1 MNCYEHEN
9 FLLYQ
14 ESKRVTIWLRNV
26 LKRGGLMDEKDLW
39 QSVLNEIYPEVNS
52 ASYHAWFNDL
62 KLIKIK
68 ENKVYIQ
75 VPMEIH
81 KRILT
86 QNYYNLIDDAFY
98 KLTNRNYEFEFLLKD
113 EIHETISI
121 DAHEN
126 VDNVDNFIKEVNLP
140 SKKEEA
146 VSFEE
151 WNSNLIPS
159 LNFDNYIVG
168 DSNRLAKTAGMIVA
182 EQPGKVHN
190 PLFIYGKSGL
200 GKTHLMHAIG
210 NYIVEHSKK
219 RVLYTTSE
227 MFKDDYINI
236 INSENSNNIQEAA
249 NFKRKYRDVDVLII
263 DDIQYLVGAEKTQ
276 QEFFHTFNALHQ
288 ANKQIIISSDR
299 SPDDLKLLEER
310 LRSRFMWGLPVD
322 IYPPDFELRCK
333 IIQSKLKNMTI
344 RTKIDENVIEY
355 IANNCQNDVR
365 FLEGALNRLM
375 AYTAMMV
382 PETVDLNFAIEALAD
397 FVNHN
402 RYATSS
408 IEGIQKAVAEYY
420 KITVEDLKGKKR
432 SANIAYPRMVAMYLV
447 RTLTEENL
455 NRIGLEFGGRD
466 HSTVI
471 HACDKITQDLK
482 EKVGL
487 EATLKEIQNKM

>member
-1 MNCYEHEN
+1 M
-9 FLLYQ
+9 
-14 ESKRVTIWLRNV
+14 
-26 LKRGGLMDEKDLW
+26 GEKDLW
-39 QSVLNEIYPEVNS
+39 QSVLDEIYPEVNT
-52 ASYHAWFNDL
+52 ASFHAWFNDL
-62 KLIKIK
+62 KLIKI
-68 ENKVYIQ
+68 ENNKVYIQ

-86 QNYYNLIDDAFY
+86 QNYYTLIDDAFY
-98 KLTNRNYEFEFLLKD
+98 KVTNHNYEFEFLLKE
-113 EIHETISI
+113 EIDSKIKVYNLEQ
-121 DAHEN
+121 N
-126 VDNVDNFIKEVNLP
+126 VDNVNNVDNSLNSTKPKVEKEDE
-140 SKKEEA
+140 KWE
-146 VSFEE
+146 
-151 WNSNLIPS
+151 SNLIPE
-159 LNFDNYIVG
+159 LNFDNYVVG

-210 NYIVEHSKK
+210 NYIVNNSHKK
-219 RVLYTTSE
+219 VLYTTSE

-236 INSENSNNIQEAA
+236 INTENKGNNIQVAA
-249 NFKRKYRDVDVLII
+249 DFKKKYREVDVLII

-333 IIQSKLKNMTI
+333 IIKSKIKNTSI
-344 RTKIDENVIEY
+344 ANKIDENVIEY

-365 FLEGALNRLM
+365 FLEGAINRLM
-375 AYTAMMV
+375 AYTAMIV
-382 PETVDLNFAIEALAD
+382 PDVIDLNFAIEALAD

-402 RYATSS
+402 IYSKSS
-408 IEGIQKAVAEYY
+408 IESIQKAVADYY
-420 KITVEDLKGKKR
+420 KITIDDLKGKKR
-432 SANIAYPRMVAMYLV
+432 SANIAYPRQIAMYLS

-471 HACDKITQDLK
+471 HACDKITSDLK
-482 EKVGL
+482 NNPAL
-487 EATLKEIQNKM
+487 EQQLKEIQNKM

>member
-1 MNCYEHEN
+1 
-9 FLLYQ
+9 
-14 ESKRVTIWLRNV
+14 
-26 LKRGGLMDEKDLW
+26 MDEKDLW
-39 QSVLNEIYPEVNS
+39 QSVLNEIIPEVNS
-52 ASYHAWFNDL
+52 ASFHAWFNDL
-62 KLIKIK
+62 KLIKIRD
-68 ENKVYIQ
+68 NKVYIQ

-86 QNYYNLIDDAFY
+86 TKYYNLIDDAFY
-98 KLTNRNYEFEFLLKD
+98 KITNHNYEFEFLLKEEITD
-113 EIHETISI
+113 ELYDVKQI
-121 DAHEN
+121 
-126 VDNVDNFIKEVNLP
+126 VDNVDNFNILV
-140 SKKEEA
+140 KEEKK
-146 VSFEE
+146 VPVIDELWE
-151 WNSNLIPS
+151 SNLIPE
-159 LNFDNYIVG
+159 LNFDNYMVG

-210 NYIVEHSKK
+210 NYIVNHSKK
-219 RVLYTTSE
+219 KVLYTTSE

-236 INSENSNNIQEAA
+236 INNENKNSIQVAA
-249 NFKRKYRDVDVLII
+249 DFKKKYREVDVLII

-333 IIQSKLKNMTI
+333 IIRAKLKNMTI
-344 RTKIDENVIEY
+344 STRIDENVIEY
-355 IANNCQNDVR
+355 IANNCENDVR

-375 AYTAMMV
+375 AYTAMIV
-382 PETVDLNFAIEALAD
+382 PEKVDLNFAVEALGD
-397 FVNHN
+397 YVNKN
-402 RYATSS
+402 IYKTNS
-408 IEGIQKAVAEYY
+408 IEGVQKAVADYFN
-420 KITVEDLKGKKR
+420 IRIEDLKGKRR
-432 SANIAYPRMVAMYLV
+432 SADIAYPRQIAMYLA
-447 RTLTEENL
+447 RQLTEENL

-471 HACDKITQDLK
+471 HACDKIAMDIKTNMTLQK
-482 EKVGL
+482 EI
-487 EATLKEIQNKM
+487 KEIQNKM

>member
-1 MNCYEHEN
+1 M
-9 FLLYQ
+9 
-14 ESKRVTIWLRNV
+14 
-26 LKRGGLMDEKDLW
+26 GEKDLW

-52 ASYHAWFNDL
+52 ASFHAWFNDL
-62 KLIKIK
+62 KLIKIQN
-68 ENKVYIQ
+68 NKVFIQ

-86 QNYYNLIDDAFY
+86 TNYYNLIDDAFY
-98 KLTNRNYEFEFLLKD
+98 KITNHNYEFEFLLKE
-113 EIHETISI
+113 EIEASLGEI
-121 DAHEN
+121 EQN
-126 VDNVDNFIKEVNLP
+126 VDNVNNL
-140 SKKEEA
+140 SNAVVKEEKPI
-146 VSFEE
+146 VREE
-151 WNSNLIPS
+151 KEWESNLIKE

-219 RVLYTTSE
+219 KVLYTTSE

-236 INSENSNNIQEAA
+236 INNENKGNNIQVAA
-249 NFKRKYRDVDVLII
+249 DFKKKYREVDVLII

-333 IIQSKLKNMTI
+333 ILRAKIKNMSI
-344 RTKIDENVIEY
+344 STKIEDSVIEY

-375 AYTAMMV
+375 AYTAMIV
-382 PETVDLNFAIEALAD
+382 PERVDLNFAIEALAD

-402 RYATSS
+402 IYTRSS
-408 IEGIQKAVAEYY
+408 IEGIQKAVADYY
-420 KITVEDLKGKKR
+420 KITIDDLKGKKR
-432 SANIAYPRMVAMYLV
+432 SANIAYPRQIAMYLS

-471 HACDKITQDLK
+471 HACDKITSDLK
-482 EKVGL
+482 TNKAL
-487 EATLKEIQNKM
+487 EQQLKEIQNKM

>member
-1 MNCYEHEN
+1 M
-9 FLLYQ
+9 
-14 ESKRVTIWLRNV
+14 
-26 LKRGGLMDEKDLW
+26 GEKDLW

-52 ASYHAWFNDL
+52 ASFHAWFNDL
-62 KLIKIK
+62 KLIKIQN
-68 ENKVYIQ
+68 NKVFIQ

-86 QNYYNLIDDAFY
+86 TNYYNLIDDAFY
-98 KLTNRNYEFEFLLKD
+98 KITNHNYEFEFLLKE
-113 EIHETISI
+113 EIEASLGEI
-121 DAHEN
+121 EQN
-126 VDNVDNFIKEVNLP
+126 VDNVDNLSNAVV
-140 SKKEEA
+140 KEEKPI
-146 VSFEE
+146 VREE
-151 WNSNLIPS
+151 KEWESNLIKE

-219 RVLYTTSE
+219 KVLYTTSE

-236 INSENSNNIQEAA
+236 INNENKGNNIQVAA
-249 NFKRKYRDVDVLII
+249 DFKKKYREVDVLII

-333 IIQSKLKNMTI
+333 ILRAKIKNMSI
-344 RTKIDENVIEY
+344 STKIEDSVIEY

-375 AYTAMMV
+375 AYTAMIV
-382 PETVDLNFAIEALAD
+382 PERVDLNFAIEALAD

-402 RYATSS
+402 IYTRSS
-408 IEGIQKAVAEYY
+408 IEGIQKAVADYY
-420 KITVEDLKGKKR
+420 KITIDDLKGKKR
-432 SANIAYPRMVAMYLV
+432 SANIAYPRQIAMYLS

-471 HACDKITQDLK
+471 HACDKITSDLK
-482 EKVGL
+482 TNKAL
-487 EATLKEIQNKM
+487 EQQLKEIQNKM

>member
-1 MNCYEHEN
+1 M
-9 FLLYQ
+9 
-14 ESKRVTIWLRNV
+14 
-26 LKRGGLMDEKDLW
+26 GEKDLW
-39 QSVLNEIYPEVNS
+39 QSVLDEIYPEVNT
-52 ASYHAWFNDL
+52 ASFHAWFNDL
-62 KLIKIK
+62 KLIKIQN
-68 ENKVYIQ
+68 NKVFIQ

-86 QNYYNLIDDAFY
+86 QNYYTLLDDAFY
-98 KLTNRNYEFEFLLKD
+98 KITNHNYEFEFLLK
-113 EIHETISI
+113 EEVET
-121 DAHEN
+121 EEEKETVN
-126 VDNVDNFIKEVNLP
+126 VDNVDNLVNVVNTP
-140 SKKEEA
+140 TVTVER
-146 VSFEE
+146 E
-151 WNSNLIPS
+151 WESNLIPD

-210 NYIVEHSKK
+210 NYIATHSNKK
-219 RVLYTTSE
+219 VLYTTSE

-236 INSENSNNIQEAA
+236 ISNENKGNNIQVASD
-249 NFKRKYRDVDVLII
+249 FKKKYREVDVLII

-333 IIQSKLKNMTI
+333 IIRSKLKNTSI
-344 RTKIDENVIEY
+344 VNKIDENVIEY

-365 FLEGALNRLM
+365 FLEGAVNRLL
-375 AYTAMMV
+375 AYTAMIV
-382 PETVDLNFAIEALAD
+382 PEVVDLNFAIEALAD

-402 RYATSS
+402 IYTRSS
-408 IEGIQKAVAEYY
+408 IEGIQKAVADYY
-420 KITVEDLKGKKR
+420 KITVDDLKGKKR
-432 SANIAYPRMVAMYLV
+432 SANIAYPRQIAMYLS

-471 HACDKITQDLK
+471 HACDKITSDLK
-482 EKVGL
+482 KNPAL
-487 EATLKEIQNKM
+487 EQQLKEIQNKM

>member
-1 MNCYEHEN
+1 
-9 FLLYQ
+9 
-14 ESKRVTIWLRNV
+14 
-26 LKRGGLMDEKDLW
+26 MDNDSLW
-39 QSVLNEIYPEVNS
+39 QSVLKEIYPEVNS

-68 ENKVYIQ
+68 ENKVYIE

-81 KRILT
+81 KKILT
-86 QNYYNLIDDAFY
+86 TNYYNLVDDAFY
-98 KLTNRNYEFEFLLKD
+98 KVTNHNYEFEFLLKE
-113 EIHETISI
+113 EIDDSLLEVEKKIEEPVEPVPEKIETL
-121 DAHEN
+121 N
-126 VDNVDNFIKEVNLP
+126 VPQV
-140 SKKEEA
+140 EEA
-146 VSFEE
+146 WE
-151 WNSNLIPS
+151 SNLKPE

-210 NYIVEHSKK
+210 NYIVQHSKK
-219 RVLYTTSE
+219 KVLYATSE

-236 INSENSNNIQEAA
+236 IGSENNVQVAA
-249 NFKRKYRDVDVLII
+249 SFKRKYRDVDVLII

-288 ANKQIIISSDR
+288 SNKQIIISSDR

-322 IYPPDFELRCK
+322 IYPPDFELRVK
-333 IIQSKLKNMTI
+333 ILKSKLKNMSI
-344 RTKIDENVIEY
+344 STKIDENVIEY

-375 AYTAMMV
+375 AYTAMLV
-382 PETVDLNFAIEALAD
+382 PDKIDLNFAIEALSD

-402 RYATSS
+402 MYKTND
-408 IEGIQKAVAEYY
+408 IESIQKVVADYY
-420 KITVEDLKGKKR
+420 KITIDDLKGKKKN
-432 SANIAYPRMVAMYLV
+432 ATIAYPRQIAMYLS
-447 RTLTEENL
+447 RELTEENL

-471 HACDKITQDLK
+471 HAYDKINKDLLSNK
-482 EKVGL
+482 ALVNQIN
-487 EATLKEIQNKM
+487 EIKNKM

>member
-1 MNCYEHEN
+1 
-9 FLLYQ
+9 
-14 ESKRVTIWLRNV
+14 
-26 LKRGGLMDEKDLW
+26 
-39 QSVLNEIYPEVNS
+39 
-52 ASYHAWFNDL
+52 
-62 KLIKIK
+62 
-68 ENKVYIQ
+68 
-75 VPMEIH
+75 
-81 KRILT
+81 
-86 QNYYNLIDDAFY
+86 
-98 KLTNRNYEFEFLLKD
+98 
-113 EIHETISI
+113 
-121 DAHEN
+121 
-126 VDNVDNFIKEVNLP
+126 
-140 SKKEEA
+140 
-146 VSFEE
+146 
-151 WNSNLIPS
+151 
-159 LNFDNYIVG
+159 
-168 DSNRLAKTAGMIVA
+168 MIVA

>member
-1 MNCYEHEN
+1 MGEN
-9 FLLYQ
+9 
-14 ESKRVTIWLRNV
+14 
-26 LKRGGLMDEKDLW
+26 DLW

-52 ASYHAWFNDL
+52 ASFHAWFNDL
-62 KLIKIK
+62 KLIKIQN
-68 ENKVYIQ
+68 NKVFIQ

-86 QNYYNLIDDAFY
+86 TNYYNLIDDAFY
-98 KLTNRNYEFEFLLKD
+98 KITNHNYEFEFLLKE
-113 EIHETISI
+113 EIE
-121 DAHEN
+121 EKFGEVEQN
-126 VDNVDNFIKEVNLP
+126 VDNVDNLSTAIV
-140 SKKEEA
+140 KEEKP
-146 VSFEE
+146 VVREE
-151 WNSNLIPS
+151 EKWESNLIKE

-219 RVLYTTSE
+219 KVLYTTSE

-236 INSENSNNIQEAA
+236 INNENRGNNIQVAA
-249 NFKRKYRDVDVLII
+249 DFKKKYREVDVLII

-333 IIQSKLKNMTI
+333 ILRAKIKNMSI
-344 RTKIDENVIEY
+344 STKIEDSVIEY

-375 AYTAMMV
+375 AYTAMIV
-382 PETVDLNFAIEALAD
+382 PEKVDLNFAIEALAD

-402 RYATSS
+402 IYTRSS
-408 IEGIQKAVAEYY
+408 IEGIQKAVADYY
-420 KITVEDLKGKKR
+420 KITIDDLKGKKR
-432 SANIAYPRMVAMYLV
+432 SANIAYPRQIAMYLS

-471 HACDKITQDLK
+471 HACDKITSDLK
-482 EKVGL
+482 TNKAL
-487 EATLKEIQNKM
+487 EQQLKEIQNKM

>member
-1 MNCYEHEN
+1 MGEN
-9 FLLYQ
+9 
-14 ESKRVTIWLRNV
+14 
-26 LKRGGLMDEKDLW
+26 DLW

-52 ASYHAWFNDL
+52 ASFHAWFNDL
-62 KLIKIK
+62 KLIKIQN
-68 ENKVYIQ
+68 NKVFIQ

-86 QNYYNLIDDAFY
+86 TNYYNLIDDAFY
-98 KLTNRNYEFEFLLKD
+98 KITNHNYEFEFLLKE
-113 EIHETISI
+113 EIE
-121 DAHEN
+121 EKFGEVEQN
-126 VDNVDNFIKEVNLP
+126 VDNVDNLSTAIV
-140 SKKEEA
+140 KEEKP
-146 VSFEE
+146 VVREE
-151 WNSNLIPS
+151 EKWESNLIKE

-219 RVLYTTSE
+219 KVLYTTSE

-236 INSENSNNIQEAA
+236 INNENKGNNIQVAA
-249 NFKRKYRDVDVLII
+249 DFKKKYREVDVLII

-333 IIQSKLKNMTI
+333 ILRAKIKNMSI
-344 RTKIDENVIEY
+344 STKIEDSVIEY

-375 AYTAMMV
+375 AYTAMIV
-382 PETVDLNFAIEALAD
+382 PEKVDLNFAIEALAD

-402 RYATSS
+402 IYTRSS
-408 IEGIQKAVAEYY
+408 IEGIQKAVADYY
-420 KITVEDLKGKKR
+420 KITIDDLKGKKR
-432 SANIAYPRMVAMYLV
+432 SANIAYPRQIAMYLS

-471 HACDKITQDLK
+471 HACDKITSDLK
-482 EKVGL
+482 TNKAL
-487 EATLKEIQNKM
+487 EQQLKEIQNKM

>member
-1 MNCYEHEN
+1 M
-9 FLLYQ
+9 
-14 ESKRVTIWLRNV
+14 
-26 LKRGGLMDEKDLW
+26 GEKDLW

-52 ASYHAWFNDL
+52 ASFHAWFNDL
-62 KLIKIK
+62 KLIKIQN
-68 ENKVYIQ
+68 NKVFIQ

-86 QNYYNLIDDAFY
+86 TNYYNLIDDAFY
-98 KLTNRNYEFEFLLKD
+98 KITNHNYEFEFLLKE
-113 EIHETISI
+113 EIE
-121 DAHEN
+121 EKFGEVEQN
-126 VDNVDNFIKEVNLP
+126 VDNVDNLSTAIV
-140 SKKEEA
+140 KEEKP
-146 VSFEE
+146 VVREE
-151 WNSNLIPS
+151 EKWESNLIKE

-219 RVLYTTSE
+219 KVLYTTSE

-236 INSENSNNIQEAA
+236 INNENRGNNIQVAA
-249 NFKRKYRDVDVLII
+249 DFKKKYREVDVLII

-333 IIQSKLKNMTI
+333 ILRAKIKNMSI
-344 RTKIDENVIEY
+344 STKIEDSVIEY

-375 AYTAMMV
+375 AYTAMIV
-382 PETVDLNFAIEALAD
+382 PEKVDLNFAIEALAD

-402 RYATSS
+402 IYTRSS
-408 IEGIQKAVAEYY
+408 IEGIQKAVADYY
-420 KITVEDLKGKKR
+420 KITIDDLKGKKR
-432 SANIAYPRMVAMYLV
+432 SANIAYPRQIAMYLS

-471 HACDKITQDLK
+471 HACDKITSDLK
-482 EKVGL
+482 TNKAL
-487 EATLKEIQNKM
+487 EQQLKEIQNKM

>member
-1 MNCYEHEN
+1 
-9 FLLYQ
+9 
-14 ESKRVTIWLRNV
+14 
-26 LKRGGLMDEKDLW
+26 MDELGLW
-39 QSVLNEIYPEVNS
+39 QSVLQEIYPEVNS
-52 ASYHAWFNDL
+52 ASFHAWFNDL

-68 ENKVYIQ
+68 DEKVYIQ

-86 QNYYNLIDDAFY
+86 TNYYNLIDDAFY
-98 KLTNRNYEFEFLLKD
+98 KITNHNYEFEFLLKD
-113 EIHETISI
+113 EIDDSLLEVQKI
-121 DAHEN
+121 
-126 VDNVDNFIKEVNLP
+126 VDNVDNFY
-140 SKKEEA
+140 EEPPII
-146 VSFEE
+146 VQTTPTHEE
-151 WNSNLIPS
+151 KWDSNLIS
-159 LNFDNYIVG
+159 DLNFDNYIVG

-210 NYIVEHSKK
+210 NYIVEHTKK
-219 RVLYTTSE
+219 KVLYTTSE

-236 INSENSNNIQEAA
+236 ISNENKHNNIGVAA
-249 NFKRKYRDVDVLII
+249 DFKRKYREVDVLII

-333 IIQSKLKNMTI
+333 IIRAKLKNMTI
-344 RTKIDENVIEY
+344 RTKIEESVIEY
-355 IANNCQNDVR
+355 IANSCQNDVR
-365 FLEGALNRLM
+365 FLEGAINRLM
-375 AYTAMMV
+375 AYTAMIV
-382 PETVDLNFAIEALAD
+382 PEKVDLNFAIEALAD

-402 RYATSS
+402 IYKTNS
-408 IEGIQKAVAEYY
+408 IEGIQKAVADYFN
-420 KITVEDLKGKKR
+420 IRIEDLKGKRR
-432 SANIAYPRMVAMYLV
+432 SADIAYPRQIAMYLS

-482 EKVGL
+482 NNGGL
-487 EATLKEIQNKM
+487 EKQLKEIQNKM